1 MSVKGPSYNL
11 ITQFSIPLII
21 GIILALFARNIFPEV
36 YGNFIHLEL
45 LTIGD
50 ISLSVKHV
58 MNDIFMAFM
67 FGLAAK
73 ELVEAFG
80 EGGCLRNPKSSVNP
94 ILATIAGTLVP
105 ASLYYGLTRFLIDDV
120 SVVSGAAIP
129 IATDIAFAWLGA
141 RILFGAKH
149 PAVQYLLLLAI
160 LDDAIGMF
168 VLAIFYPNPELALQL
183 SWLWLTGLGMAIAT
197 LFRLYNVHQWFLY
210 IALGGTLSWL
220 GLLQA
225 GLHPALALVLIV
237 PFIPA
242 PEHDTGLYKTNREET
257 SPMQDFEH
265 NIKPIIDFGL
275 FFFALVNAGVPITGA
290 SFTLVTIII
299 FSSALVGK
307 VIGIFGMVYI
317 LDKIGLP
324 LPQGITLGNMKAIAL
339 LAGVNITVSLFL
351 ADRAFGGTEYEY
363 GAKMGALL
371 TLIVPFG
378 IMMYKGWQYAWQRVD
393 NFQWIDERSLYK

>member
-1 MSVKGPSYNL
+1 MSIKPPSYNL
-11 ITQFSIPLII
+11 ITQFSIPLIFGI
-21 GIILALFARNIFPEV
+21 GIALLARNFFPEL
-36 YGNFIHLEL
+36 YLNFIHLEV
-45 LTIGD
+45 LTIGNID
-50 ISLSVKHV
+50 LSIKHI
-58 MNDIFMAFM
+58 MNDVFMAFM

-80 EGGCLRNPKSSVNP
+80 EGGCLRNPKSSLNP
-94 ILATIAGTLVP
+94 LLATLAGTLIP
-105 ASLYYGLTRFLIDDV
+105 ASLYYGLTRLLIDETLV
-120 SVVSGAAIP
+120 MNGAAIP

-160 LDDAIGMF
+160 LDDALGMF
-168 VLAIFYPNPELALQL
+168 VLAVFYPNPDIALNL
-183 SWLWLTGLGMAIAT
+183 SWLWVSGLGISIVA
-197 LFRLYNVHQWFLY
+197 LFRLYQVHQWFLY
-210 IALGGTLSWL
+210 IAVGGTLSWL

-225 GLHPALALVLIV
+225 GLHPALALVFIV

-242 PEHDTGLYKTNREET
+242 PEHDTGLYKTNTEET

-265 NIKPIIDFGL
+265 NIKPVIDFGL
-275 FFFALVNAGVPITGA
+275 FFFALVNAGVPITGS
-290 SFTLVTIII
+290 SFTLVTMII
-299 FSSALVGK
+299 FLSALGGK

-324 LPQGITLGNMKAIAL
+324 LPQGISLDNMKAIAL

-371 TLIVPFG
+371 TLVIPLG
-378 IMMYKGWQYAWQRVD
+378 IITYKGWQYAWQQVED
-393 NFQWIDERSLYK
+393 FHWIDERSLYK